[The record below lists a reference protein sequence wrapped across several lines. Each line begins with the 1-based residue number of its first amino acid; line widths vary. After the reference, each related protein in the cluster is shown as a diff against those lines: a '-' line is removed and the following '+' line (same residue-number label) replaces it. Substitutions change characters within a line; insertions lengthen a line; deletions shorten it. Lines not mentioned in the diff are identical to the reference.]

1 MSNVS
6 YVLYFVVCLPI
17 IWWQAFSRVVSRPNI
32 GIVGRSIY
40 FLSTSE
46 ISIRMAFL
54 DPFIYQYVLNACLV
68 SFHHDTVN
76 ALRLMSLIYIFLC
89 KYMVLW
95 HNPCWEEDSQ
105 PEWLLCYSQC
115 RSNIFSKPSNYS
127 FGKKRWESSNLAVLL
142 SSISMNLSKYLSLI
156 LRKDWCQ
163 SLSWQQ

>member
-1 MSNVS
+1 VS
-6 YVLYFVVCLPI
+6 RL
-17 IWWQAFSRVVSRPNI
+17 WKAESRVGCLKSQIRGVCRFHLISHI
-32 GIVGRSIY
+32 

-68 SFHHDTVN
+68 SLYFTVD
-76 ALRLMSLIYIFLC
+76 ALRLMSLIYIFFLC

-95 HNPCWEEDSQ
+95 QNPCWEEDSQ

-115 RSNIFSKPSNYS
+115 QSNIFSKPSNYS

-163 SLSWQQ
+163 SLRWQQ